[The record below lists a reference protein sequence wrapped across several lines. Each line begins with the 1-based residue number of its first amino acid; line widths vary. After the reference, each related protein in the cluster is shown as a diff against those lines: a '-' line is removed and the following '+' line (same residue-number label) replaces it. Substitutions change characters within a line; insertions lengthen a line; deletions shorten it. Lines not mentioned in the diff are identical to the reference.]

1 MSAPPPDPLAARLLE
16 LLRLVND
23 WLRFAETKNV
33 GIVGLA
39 SGGLSFIV
47 VALGFLRDEG
57 LGSGSGVALTV
68 GAVLMA
74 LSLLAGVW
82 SFLPA
87 TSMPRWMRARND
99 PARPDDNLYYFGHL
113 ARRQPRELAAAIARR
128 YERHPDPDA
137 AITELHAD
145 LAAQVVVNARI
156 TMQKLKLFT
165 WAVVLFAAGALLA
178 AAGILIV
185 VLW

>member
-16 LLRLVND
+16 LLRLVNE

-39 SGGLSFIV
+39 SGGLSFVV

-57 LGSGSGVALTV
+57 LGTGSGAALTL

-87 TSMPRWMRARND
+87 TGMPRWMRASTD
-99 PARPDDNLYYFGHL
+99 PARPDDNLYYFGHI
-113 ARRQPRELAAAIARR
+113 ARRHPHELAAAIARR
-128 YERHPDPDA
+128 YEGQTDPEA
-137 AITELHAD
+137 AISELHAD

-178 AAGILIV
+178 AAGILVV

>member
-1 MSAPPPDPLAARLLE
+1 MSAPPPDPLATRLLE
-16 LLRLVND
+16 LLRLVNE

-39 SGGLSFIV
+39 SGGLTIV
-47 VALGFLRDEG
+47 VAALGFLREEG
-57 LGSGSGVALTV
+57 FGSGSGVTITIGAL
-68 GAVLMA
+68 LMA

-87 TSMPRWMRARND
+87 TSMPRWMRARTEA
-99 PARPDDNLYYFGHL
+99 ARPDDNLYYFGHL
-113 ARRQPRELAAAIARR
+113 ARRQPRDLAATIARR
-128 YERHPDPDA
+128 YERQPDPEA

-178 AAGILIV
+178 AGGILAV
-185 VLW
+185 VLG